1 MFVFK
6 AAVIGAGTMG
16 GQIAQTIAAAG
27 IPVVLKDIS
36 EELVQAGLEEARNVT
51 SGQANKL
58 AEKGKITP
66 EQAQAQIEEVLG
78 RIHGTTSYEGFGDV
92 DFVIEAVP
100 ERMEI
105 KQAVFAE
112 LDAATPGHAILA
124 SNTSSL
130 SITEIA
136 EATLRPDKVVGFH
149 YFYPASIMPLIEIV
163 EGEETSAETVTAALT
178 FAQSIRKQPITCAE
192 VPGFVVN
199 RILNAG
205 TSEIW
210 REQEQKGLSIKLIDE
225 GVGAAGVIPMGPYF
239 LVNLLGLDTV
249 LHVAEHLAESYG
261 PERFYVPKGM
271 QKLVSEG
278 KLGAKTGGE
287 GFYSAQGEPNLPGEG
302 EPDVPELVELL
313 VLKTFVEACLVL
325 EEGVATHRDIDFGLM
340 AGAGLDP
347 RRGLL
352 PPFMKADV
360 EGLDTILE
368 RLENA
373 HERHGERFAPPTILR
388 RLVAQGRLGQK
399 SGQGFYAYPQ
409 PDADDSAPPTQVV
422 KLETRAGGVAIAWL
436 ANGQM
441 NSIAPQVIEDLG
453 KVWQHVKDS
462 SAGGGGGL
470 GGGESGPGESDRGE
484 SGRGEGGI
492 RALVIA
498 SSNPFLFSAGAD
510 IKAFTSMDE
519 AGGEQLVHSA
529 HALLREME
537 TAGIATIAAVN
548 GLAFGGG
555 CELAMACDVRLA
567 ARSAL
572 FGQPEIKLGII
583 PGFGGTQRLPRLVG
597 TNKALEMN
605 LIGDPIL
612 AEEAYEYGLVNR
624 VVDDHE
630 LLDTALAWA
639 RKLAGQAPIAMQ
651 QIKRVSGAGDLDQGI
666 EAEKQ
671 AFAAVFRSADAK
683 EGISAFLGKRG
694 ARFQGR

>member
-6 AAVIGAGTMG
+6 AAVVGAGTMG

-27 IPVVLKDIS
+27 IPVVLKDIN

-51 SGQANKL
+51 SGQVGKL
-58 AEKGKITP
+58 VEKGKLTQ
-66 EQAQAQIEEVLG
+66 EQGDAQIAEILG
-78 RIHGTTSYEGFGDV
+78 RIDGTTTYEGFGDV

-130 SITEIA
+130 SITEIG
-136 EATLRPDKVVGFH
+136 EATLRPEKVVGFH

-163 EGEETSAETVTAALT
+163 EGEETAPETIGAAIT
-178 FAQSIRKQPITCAE
+178 FAQAIRKQPITCAE

-199 RILNAG
+199 RILNSG
-205 TSEIW
+205 ISEIW

-225 GVGAAGVIPMGPYF
+225 GVGAANVVPMGPYF

-261 PERFYVPKGM
+261 DERFYVPKGM
-271 QKLVSEG
+271 QKLVSEK

-287 GFYSAQGEPNLPGEG
+287 GFYSAAGEPNLQGEG
-302 EPDVPELVELL
+302 EPDVAELVELL
-313 VLKTFVEACLVL
+313 TLKTFVEACLVL

-352 PPFMKADV
+352 PPFMKADI
-360 EGLDTILE
+360 EGLDTVLE

-373 HERHGERFAPPTILR
+373 QERHGERFAPPTILR

-409 PDADDSAPPTQVV
+409 ADPEQPGEVV
-422 KLETRAGGVAIAWL
+422 KLETRADGVAIAWL

-441 NSIAPQVIEDLG
+441 NSIAPSVIEDLG
-453 KVWQHVKDS
+453 KVWAKVKESAS
-462 SAGGGGGL
+462 SAQ
-470 GGGESGPGESDRGE
+470 P
-484 SGRGEGGI
+484 I

-498 SSNPFLFSAGAD
+498 SSNPFLYSAGAD
-510 IKAFTSMDE
+510 IKAFTQMDE
-519 AGGEQLVHSA
+519 AGGEQLIHEA
-529 HALLREME
+529 HALFRELGSE
-537 TAGIATIAAVN
+537 GVATIAAVN

-555 CELAMACDVRLA
+555 CELAMACDMRIA

-597 TNKALEMN
+597 QSKALEMN
-605 LIGDPIL
+605 LVGDPMQ
-612 AEEAYEYGLVNR
+612 AEEAYEYGLASA
-624 VVDDHE
+624 VVEDHE

-639 RKLAGQAPIAMQ
+639 RKLAGQAPLALE
-651 QIKRVSGAGDLDQGI
+651 QIKRVSAAGDLDEGI
-666 EAEKQ
+666 EAEKRG
-671 AFAAVFRSADAK
+671 FATVFQSADAK
-683 EGISAFLGKRG
+683 EGISAFLGKRAPKFAG
-694 ARFQGR
+694 K